1 MSEFIGVLE
10 KYSKDQ
16 IFHCFNKTLRQLNIS
31 DNDRE
36 NVINILEEKYE
47 GIKSL
52 LTTENAVPQSGNHP
66 SRSILGLSGP
76 NQFTFFPDIMGKR
89 ILLLGEYHTVER
101 VCSDATTHDSNV
113 PEIQNWLVDIV
124 KNAPPNED
132 IKVIGDKLPMCVDI
146 FTETPYKEKS
156 TCTDQD
162 VKLVNF
168 KSPLSAVYCKFHI
181 LEQSGHLPNL
191 RHHQADVRVL
201 KIYNPFISVEISMR
215 NMPIDRHQTVIS
227 KLVTVY
233 DKHKREILSYAL
245 MINGKNKKYYFNFI
259 KYAYKLVGL
268 KYNQDEIDV
277 YHQDYFTLIKKEL
290 SKMDPSIDKPKFLNI
305 LLEIYMKGFDL
316 FTSLLDFPM
325 DMYILS
331 RIFINFDKTKLRG
344 PISCQ
349 TQDVQYVICHT
360 GSAHTDIYRLFFEN
374 YFNINP
380 TINIIQYGQCLKL
393 DKPFDYFG

>member
-1 MSEFIGVLE
+1 MNDGDLK
-10 KYSKDQ
+10 KYSNDQ
-16 IFHCFNKTLRQLNIS
+16 IFHCFNETLQQLNIS
-31 DNDRE
+31 GNDRE
-36 NVINILEEKYE
+36 IVINILEEKYN

-52 LTTENAVPQSGNHP
+52 LLAQPS

-76 NQFTFFPDIMGKR
+76 NQFTFFPDVMGKR

-101 VCSDATTHDSNV
+101 VCSDVIVNDKV
-113 PEIQNWLVDIV
+113 PEIQNWLVYIV
-124 KNAPPNED
+124 KNAPLNED
-132 IKVIGDKLPMCVDI
+132 IIGDKLPKCVDI
-146 FTETPYKEKS
+146 FTETPYKIKS

-162 VKLVNF
+162 VKLSNF
-168 KSPLSAVYCKFHI
+168 KSPLSAVYCKFHM
-181 LEQSGHLPNL
+181 LEQPQLPNL
-191 RHHQADVRVL
+191 RHHQADVRVIE
-201 KIYNPFISVEISMR
+201 KYNPFVNIEIALRSIPGR
-215 NMPIDRHQTVIS
+215 VVILK
-227 KLVTVY
+227 KLSNAHTKY
-233 DKHKREILSYAL
+233 KREILSYAL
-245 MINGKNKKYYFNFI
+245 MINGKNRKYYFNFI
-259 KYAYKLVGL
+259 KHAYKLVGL
-268 KYNQDEIDV
+268 CYDPVVIDE
-277 YHQDYFTLIKKEL
+277 YHYLYFNLIKKEL
-290 SKMDPSIDKPKFLNI
+290 SKMDPSIDKAKFLNI

-349 TQDVQYVICHT
+349 TQDVQYAICHT

-374 YFNINP
+374 YFNIKP